1 MEPPQS
7 HLDETAVARATLTAP
22 DTKLSSV
29 QRALRA
35 LSAGRMIVVSDG
47 EERENEAD
55 LIMAAQFAHTAAV
68 GFVIRHTGGVLC
80 VPLEPERAQ
89 RLGLEPMVEDN
100 TDIHRTA
107 FTVSVD
113 HVGAGTGISAADR
126 AMTIRAL
133 ADPHAAA
140 SIFRRPG
147 HVFPLVGRPGGV
159 LKRAG
164 HTEAALD
171 LMRMCELEPVALI
184 SELVDDAGQPLG
196 PGAAV
201 RFAAAHDLVH
211 VTITDLQRYRRTQE
225 SLVERGGES
234 EIPTEYATFRARAY
248 RSKQAGTD
256 HLALTLGN
264 VAWRDDDRPVLVR
277 MHSECLTGD
286 VIGSLRCDCGAQ
298 LDQSL
303 RTIAEEGRGVVVY
316 LRGQEGRGIG
326 LSHKLRAYA
335 LQEQGL
341 DTVQANLELGLP
353 VDSRDY
359 GIGAHILADLGVRR
373 IRLMTNNPA
382 KYTGLSGYDLEITE
396 RIPLRSTPRVTNIEY
411 LATKQRRLGHDLGLD
426 VPHQSSGIDTPA
438 WP

>member
-1 MEPPQS
+1 MS
-7 HLDETAVARATLTAP
+7 AP
-22 DTKLSSV
+22 ANEIEQLEGEQLPRV
-29 QRALRA
+29 ERALRA
-35 LSAGRMIVVSDG
+35 LSAGKIVVVSDG

-55 LIMAAQFAHTAAV
+55 LIMAAEFADAASV

-80 VPLEPERAQ
+80 VPLEAGRAR
-89 RLGLEPMVEDN
+89 RLSLDAMVEEN
-100 TDIHRTA
+100 TDVHHTA

-113 HVGAGTGISAADR
+113 HIAAGTGISAADR

-133 ADPHAAA
+133 ADPHAMA

-147 HVFPLVGRPGGV
+147 HVFPLVGRAGGV

-171 LMRMCELEPVALI
+171 LMRLCELEPVALI
-184 SELVDDAGQPLG
+184 SELVDDTGQPLA
-196 PGAAV
+196 PGDAV
-201 RFAAAHDLVH
+201 RFAERHDLVH
-211 VTITDLQRYRRTQE
+211 ITIAELQRYRRSRETM
-225 SLVERGGES
+225 LVERGGES
-234 EIPTEYATFRARAY
+234 LIPTEYATFRARAY
-248 RSKQAGTD
+248 RSKLDDTE

-264 VAWRDDDRPVLVR
+264 VAWRDDDSPVLVR

-286 VIGSLRCDCGAQ
+286 VIGSQRCDCGAQ
-298 LDQSL
+298 LEQAL
-303 RTIAEEGRGVVVY
+303 RTIAAEGRGVVVY

-326 LSHKLRAYA
+326 LSHKLKAYA

-341 DTVQANLELGLP
+341 DTVQANLQLGLP
-353 VDSRDY
+353 IDSRDY

-382 KYTGLSGYDLEITE
+382 KYTGLAGYDLEITE
-396 RIPLRSTPRVTNIEY
+396 RIPLRSVPRETNIEY

-426 VPHQSSGIDTPA
+426 LPQERSNLDTLA